1 MISTQDRR
9 DALELI
15 EEARRA
21 GARLAP
27 ACRELGLTARTYQRW
42 TRKEAPGEDRRRT
55 SCRPVPPHT
64 LSAEEREQ
72 VIEVCNQQE
81 HASLPPGQIVPKLAD
96 EGVYLASE
104 STFYRILKAEA
115 QVRHRGRTKTPRAP
129 RPPSTHTAT
138 GPRQVFCWDITWLPG
153 PVRGKFYYLYLIMD
167 LYSRKIVGWEVHE
180 RERAVHASALIERTR
195 LAERCIDQPLVL
207 HGDNGSP
214 LKASSV
220 QVTLKRLGIVPSYSR
235 PRVSDDNA
243 FVESLFRTCKY
254 VPTYPKKGFADLTSA
269 RHWVAM
275 FVRWYN
281 HEHRHSGIR
290 FVTPEERHQGL
301 DHDILARRQA
311 LYEAKQAEHP
321 RRWSGKVRNWEPIGV
336 VHLNPERDT
345 QLNSSV
351 AA

>member
-1 MISTQDRR
+1 MISAQDRH

-42 TRKEAPGEDRRRT
+42 TREGAPSEDRRPK
-55 SCRPVPPHT
+55 SCRPVASHA
-64 LSAEEREQ
+64 LSAVEREQ
-72 VIEVCNQQE
+72 VIAVCNQPE
-81 HASLPPGQIVPKLAD
+81 YASLPPGQIVPKLAD

-104 STFYRILKAEA
+104 STIYRILKSEA
-115 QVRHRGRTKTPRAP
+115 QVRHRGRAKAPRAP
-129 RPPSTHTAT
+129 KPPATHTAT

-153 PVRGKFYYLYLIMD
+153 PALGTFFYLYLIMD

-180 RERAVHASALIERTR
+180 RERAEHASALIERTR
-195 LAERCIDQPLVL
+195 LAERCINQPLVL

-214 LKASSV
+214 LKAASV
-220 QVTLKRLGIVPSYSR
+220 QVTLRRLGIVPSYSR

-243 FVESLFRTCKY
+243 FVEALFRTCKY
-254 VPTYPKKGFADLTSA
+254 VPTYPKKGFADLTLA
-269 RHWVAM
+269 RQWVAT

-281 HEHRHSGIR
+281 YEHRHSGIT
-290 FVTPEERHQGL
+290 FVTPDERHQGL
-301 DHDILARRQA
+301 DHAILARRRA
-311 LYEAKQAEHP
+311 LYQAKRAEHP
-321 RRWSGKVRNWEPIGV
+321 HRWSGSVRNWEPIGA
-336 VHLNPERDT
+336 VHLNPERD
-345 QLNSSV
+345 QAPSSV